1 MMCDRARYMLLTEA
15 EANARLSSPTNLI
28 NRLRSITKVSDP
40 NPVPQIKVTAEQL
53 IPDLDEKIKAPLIKK
68 KAAAI
73 ANKALDKLDEVI
85 DNVEKPSQLSR
96 IATEMDKIVNSDS
109 ENGRSNIVPQVI
121 VYAPQIV
128 REEIF
133 DTITVSE

>member
-1 MMCDRARYMLLTEA
+1 MCDRARYMLLTEA